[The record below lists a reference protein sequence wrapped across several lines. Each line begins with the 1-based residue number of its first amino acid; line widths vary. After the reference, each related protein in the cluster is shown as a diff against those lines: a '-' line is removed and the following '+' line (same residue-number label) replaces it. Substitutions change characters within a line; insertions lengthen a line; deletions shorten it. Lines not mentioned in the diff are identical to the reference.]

1 MKISTRTEY
10 GIRVLVTLARH
21 GADGP
26 LSLSGIARAEKL
38 PHAYLEQLVGDLRRA
53 GLVTATRGQAG
64 GYRLSRTAEE
74 ISLAE
79 VVRALEGPLL
89 EMPCAGADDAEAC
102 DRPQPCSVHEVF
114 QRVQKSLVGT
124 LTATTLGEVAAAAGG
139 PPYPAKVRRQ
149 HRSAMSAAAQATR
162 ARSATAVRPNNAD
175 ASA

>member
-1 MKISTRTEY
+1 
-10 GIRVLVTLARH
+10 
-21 GADGP
+21 
-26 LSLSGIARAEKL
+26 
-38 PHAYLEQLVGDLRRA
+38 
-53 GLVTATRGQAG
+53 
-64 GYRLSRTAEE
+64 
-74 ISLAE
+74 
-79 VVRALEGPLL
+79 
-89 EMPCAGADDAEAC
+89 
-102 DRPQPCSVHEVF
+102 VHEVF